1 MRGGIGGTRGHATA
15 AQRQVDERARRRL
28 DRVSTAWALS
38 IEAETR
44 RLDSLLR
51 EAGVHSLYL
60 VRRAEPRSVSSIPA
74 PYARRGIDLLV
85 RPGLERLAGQV
96 LSDDGWA
103 RGKVPTWA
111 CKFLGS
117 TRYEKESLDLD
128 LHWKVRDA
136 RPAMRRL
143 RELALGQRQQVM
155 PSRLQQ
161 ALAMR
166 REGFGFVASSRKSVR
181 MQFQDLELSVMPG
194 VFEPRPSIAAEM
206 VASCVALT
214 DEMPRPLLVE
224 VGTGCGVIGLTYSRL
239 RPDARVVAL
248 DISHRAVRCAKRNR
262 DANGLRSVSVARS
275 DLLEALPDR
284 AFGAVDVVVANMPY
298 VPPAAAMGARWGEQ
312 LNTAQ
317 GSGEDGLGLVLE
329 VARQATTSLRGGG
342 LLVLQAL
349 GWQWEILAEELADLG
364 YDRVDAQIRHED
376 RAAVGSA
383 VWLENAG

>member
-1 MRGGIGGTRGHATA
+1 MPP
-15 AQRQVDERARRRL
+15 QRRVDERTRRRL
-28 DRVSTAWALS
+28 DLVGTAWALS
-38 IEAETR
+38 IEAEAR

-51 EAGVHSLYL
+51 KAGVHSLYL
-60 VRRAEPRSVSSIPA
+60 VRRAEPQSVSSIPA

-85 RPGLERLAGQV
+85 PPGLARLAGRV
-96 LSDDGWA
+96 LGDDGWA
-103 RGKVPTWA
+103 RGKAPTWA
-111 CKFLGS
+111 CRFLGS

-128 LHWKVRDA
+128 LYWKVRAA
-136 RPAMRRL
+136 RPAARRV
-143 RELALGQRQQVM
+143 RELVLARRHQMM

-166 REGFGFVASSRKSVR
+166 REGFGFVASPRTAVR
-181 MQFQDLELSVMPG
+181 MQFQDLELSVMSG

-206 VASCVALT
+206 VAKCVALT
-214 DEMPRPLLVE
+214 EEMTRPVLVE

-248 DISHRAVRCAKRNR
+248 DISHRAVQCARRNR

-275 DLLEALPDR
+275 DLLQALPDR
-284 AFGAVDVVVANMPY
+284 ALGAVDVVVANMPY
-298 VPPAAAMGARWGEQ
+298 VPPAAAMGALWGEQ

-317 GSGEDGLGLVLE
+317 GSDEDGLGLILE

-349 GWQWEILAEELADLG
+349 GWQWEILAEELTGLG